1 MLSILLNVFVKLT
14 NVLSKSAASSSLS
27 DVGLARC
34 GTWIL
39 WPLLWIFF
47 NGGRLLC
54 QFGQL
59 GQLGHAFSFTGDSVC
74 CWASSLYLCGNHIC
88 LPNVPQPTLFL
99 RSNLTKT
106 LSDVADP
113 PLFTLSRC
121 AQAIFR
127 CCWSTS
133 GEGSQSSPSLSPS
146 LGSPSLYLLSL
157 RSFHISQITLTFI
170 ISYHM
175 QFITIIWIFESRTRL
190 PRMLWSTWRRTRS
203 PLALGSFSF
212 TPLNFSPPVSG
223 ECNDVDDMEVGMMA
237 PALMLNASPKT
248 SFFRHCRKPLNW
260 DFRHQLSHAAVLNH
274 NWFSRSSGIGLCS
287 LMARWYPSHCY
298 MSEFPTW
305 EKPQSWSLASDW
317 ALSSPHCL
325 SSWRGQPQT
334 RWEA

>member
-1 MLSILLNVFVKLT
+1 MSKKARIKLLWHVVCYDCTTPTTQCGACLVWWMLYTFMLSW
-14 NVLSKSAASSSLS
+14 KSH
-27 DVGLARC
+27 D
-34 GTWIL
+34 
-39 WPLLWIFF
+39 
-47 NGGRLLC
+47 
-54 QFGQL
+54 
-59 GQLGHAFSFTGDSVC
+59 FSFTGDSVC

-88 LPNVPQPTLFL
+88 LPNIPQTKIFL
-99 RSNLTKT
+99 LSNLTKT
-106 LSDVADP
+106 LSDVS
-113 PLFTLSRC
+113 LSRC
-121 AQAIFR
+121 AAAIFR
-127 CCWSTS
+127 CCSSTS
-133 GEGSQSSPSLSPS
+133 GEESLSSPSPSPS

-157 RSFHISQITLTFI
+157 RSLDISQITLIFI

-175 QFITIIWIFESRTRL
+175 QFITIIWIFECRTRL
-190 PRMLWSTWRRTRS
+190 PRMVWSTWRRTRS
-203 PLALGSFSF
+203 PPALASFSF

-298 MSEFPTW
+298 MSEFSTW

-325 SSWRGQPQT
+325 SSWRMQPQT
-334 RWEA
+334 RWET